1 VTAQPAGP
9 RPSPVPVT
17 ERARKSPQA
26 GTVPAGQYRP
36 AHRGPAA
43 ALRPDQRPA
52 RHPGRQH
59 RAQPQPLPGQAAP
72 LPRRRRPH
80 RRRSRTRDKG
90 AARASRDAMT
100 TVHDAPTDARTTPGP
115 SLAKSRFRPCAPTRG
130 PGANALISAECRSGK
145 SGHQNSNDWPMVQPS
160 RFVSIRKSCERAY
173 CGSCRYLSAYKRIC
187 MPSGSRNPLTQPRG
201 VSITGG
207 CQMSSASRCS
217 IH

>member
-26 GTVPAGQYRP
+26 GTAPAGQYRP
-36 AHRGPAA
+36 LLTEDPPLPCA
-43 ALRPDQRPA
+43 QISA
-52 RHPGRQH
+52 RHGILAGSIGPSRS
-59 RAQPQPLPGQAAP
+59 RC
-72 LPRRRRPH
+72 RCRPH

-160 RFVSIRKSCERAY
+160 RF
-173 CGSCRYLSAYKRIC
+173 
-187 MPSGSRNPLTQPRG
+187 G
-201 VSITGG
+201 VMFRCAGLRRR
-207 CQMSSASRCS
+207 MSSPCVTDISREPDTQGLVPVATTCRRRGQDDTRRQRRMYGFVGLC
-217 IH
+217 